1 MDIKNQSC
9 RSYLKSFF
17 ADLFFNVSKKIIVPY
32 FNNLKLSQ
40 IEKKSDEFDFV
51 TLADKNA
58 EEYLAKKLINNFQNI
73 KVIGEESSFINN
85 LNINEIDEG
94 YYWTIDPIDGTKN
107 YIKSNKN
114 FCSMI
119 SLVYQKKPIAA
130 FIYSP
135 ISNVMTFAFKNYGTY
150 NYDLKNKF
158 LKKLIINFKFDFL
171 GTGGAKGIPEAYRS
185 NIIKRLKEHTK
196 RIFIGSAGIET
207 IYLVNNKVNFIIHG
221 RVTPWDHAPFNLVI
235 KEAGGVVLMLR
246 DKTDYSLSSS
256 GPILASSNIENWNK
270 IRNLIL
276 PTEDNY
282 RIR

>member
-1 MDIKNQSC
+1 MDIENHSF
-9 RSYLKSFF
+9 RNYLKNFF
-17 ADLFFNVSKKIIVPY
+17 ANLFADVSKKIIIPY

-40 IEKKSDEFDFV
+40 IEQKSDESDFV
-51 TLADKNA
+51 TLADKNT

-73 KVIGEESSFINN
+73 KIIGEESSFINN
-85 LNINEIDEG
+85 LNYNNINEG

-119 SLVYQKKPIAA
+119 SLVYKKAPIAA
-130 FIYSP
+130 FIYFP
-135 ISNVMTFAFKNYGTY
+135 ISNVMTFAFKNHGTY
-150 NYDLKNKF
+150 KYDLKNKF

-171 GTGGAKGIPEAYRS
+171 GTGGAKGIPEVYRS

-235 KEAGGVVLMLR
+235 KEAWGVVLMLR

-276 PTEDNY
+276 PIDDNY